1 MGHTG
6 NAVLLLGIFQIDI
19 RNCLLGIQLGH
30 MLSIIKIELL
40 TLFVC
45 YRINMDRAIYRRS
58 AVMDPKA
65 KKIFN
70 KIENALEER
79 KGRDRRKEETER
91 QAKANANR
99 RTGEER
105 RDSAP

>member
-1 MGHTG
+1 
-6 NAVLLLGIFQIDI
+6 
-19 RNCLLGIQLGH
+19 
-30 MLSIIKIELL
+30 
-40 TLFVC
+40 
-45 YRINMDRAIYRRS
+45 
-58 AVMDPKA
+58 MDPKA